1 MKQNQTKKWWILA
14 VIILIGLVIAANLGG
29 DEISNSEN
37 KKGEKEKLQTIS
49 AKKLYTAYEVN
60 EINADQSFKGKPLY
74 VTGVVETIKKDFRDN
89 ILYITLKTG
98 QTLTSV
104 NCYFNNK
111 NAAAKLQKEEKVTF
125 KGICEGLQFTTVI
138 IKNCELAKNLR
149 D

>member
-1 MKQNQTKKWWILA
+1 MPTWAK
-14 VIILIGLVIAANLGG
+14 VLIGLVIASNLGG

-60 EINADQSFKGKPLY
+60 EINADQSFKGKSLY
-74 VTGVVETIKKDFRDN
+74 VTGVIETIKKDFRDN

-104 NCYFNNK
+104 NCYFNNE
-111 NAAAKLQKEEKVTF
+111 NAASKLQKEQKVTF
-125 KGICEGLQFTTVI
+125 KGTCEGMQFTTVI